1 VATPGTIWEVKKVA
15 WLVCRSGPLAGTR
28 HLLRGEVTRVGR
40 SPDNDL
46 VVEGEEAAVVSG
58 RHLEIRMEGVG
69 YRLVDLGSTNGT
81 WVAGRRVMEA
91 ELEGSEEIRL
101 GPQGPM
107 LEFYVETLPA
117 AGMNRTILMP
127 PKVERRRT
135 LRLPPLA
142 TLADLQNAAEAPISK
157 HDEDLLNDAVAR
169 ARAVRR
175 SGAANQTMTLMRD
188 ALQSAL
194 ERSGRRFKKVI
205 AGLVV
210 LLVAVSLHGA
220 WRINGL
226 KREKGDIDRQIGEL
240 ETALEK
246 GGRDDAETQH
256 LIDRLNQYQDRAR
269 AVQQDVFYR
278 LGTRG
283 QQPQEDFVRRG
294 IRQLMVEFGAEVY
307 SVPPEFVGNVNR
319 YIREYQ
325 GPNRPNMER
334 ALGDARKDLEIMRA
348 VFREEQL
355 PPDLVFIVLVES
367 AFLSE
372 SRSRAGAV
380 GLWQFTPRTA
390 REYGLKVSKYVDE
403 RRNIRKATRAG
414 SKYIRELILEF
425 GAGSSVMLALAAYNL
440 GPGKVKAAVRRAVT
454 NPIKQRDFWYLYRA
468 RALPAETREYVPK
481 VIAAMIIGRNPEK
494 FGF

>member
-1 VATPGTIWEVKKVA
+1 MTPGTIPEVKRVA
-15 WLVCRSGPLAGTR
+15 WLVWRSGPLAGTR

-40 SPDNDL
+40 SPANDL
-46 VVEGEEAAVVSG
+46 VVGGEEAAVVSG
-58 RHLEIRMEGVG
+58 RHLEIRMEGQE
-69 YRLVDLGSTNGT
+69 YRLLDSGSTNGT
-81 WVAGRRVMEA
+81 WVKGRRVMEA
-91 ELEGSEEIRL
+91 KLEGSEEIRL

-107 LEFYVETLPA
+107 FEFYVETLPA
-117 AGMNRTILMP
+117 AGMNRTIVMP
-127 PKVERRRT
+127 PKMVKRQT
-135 LRLPPLA
+135 VRLPPLA
-142 TLADLQNAAEAPISK
+142 TPADLATVVQAPISK
-157 HDEDLLNDAVAR
+157 HDEDLLSDAVAR
-169 ARAVRR
+169 ARAMRR
-175 SGAANQTMTLMRD
+175 SGAGNQTMTLMRD

-194 ERSGRRFKKVI
+194 RRSGRRFKKVI

-240 ETALEK
+240 EAALEK
-246 GGRDDAETQH
+246 GSQDEAETQK
-256 LIDRLNQYQDRAR
+256 LIERLNQYQDRAR

-294 IRQLMVEFGAEVY
+294 IRELMAEFGAEVY
-307 SVPPEFVGNVNR
+307 SVPPEFIVNVNR
-319 YIREYQ
+319 YIQQYQ
-325 GPNRPNMER
+325 GPDRPNIER
-334 ALGDARKDLEIMRA
+334 ALGEARKDLEIMRA

-355 PPDLVFIVLVES
+355 PPDMVFIVLVES

-372 SRSRAGAV
+372 SRSREGAV

-390 REYGLKVSKYVDE
+390 REYGLKVTKYVDE
-403 RRNIRKATRAG
+403 RRDIRKATRAG

-440 GPGKVKAAVRRAVT
+440 GPGKVKAAVRGAVK

-481 VIAAMIIGRNPEK
+481 AIAAMIIGRNPEQ

>member
-1 VATPGTIWEVKKVA
+1 MVTPGTVSEVKRVA
-15 WLVCRSGPLAGTR
+15 WLVWRSGPLEGTR

-40 SPDNDL
+40 SPDND
-46 VVEGEEAAVVSG
+46 VVVGGEEAAVVSG
-58 RHLEIRMEGVG
+58 RHLEIRMEEQG

-81 WVAGRRVMEA
+81 WVKGRRVMET
-91 ELEGSEEIRL
+91 ELEGAEEIRL

-107 LEFYVETLPA
+107 FEFYVETLPA
-117 AGMNRTILMP
+117 AGMNQTIVMP
-127 PKVERRRT
+127 PTVVERRT
-135 LRLPPLA
+135 MKLPPLA
-142 TLADLQNAAEAPISK
+142 TRADLETVVAAPISR
-157 HDEDLLNDAVAR
+157 HDEDLLHDAVAR

-175 SGAANQTMTLMRD
+175 SGTGNQTLVLMRD

-194 ERSGRRFKKVI
+194 DRSGRRFKRVI

-210 LLVAVSLHGA
+210 ALVAVSLHGA

-246 GGRDDAETQH
+246 GSQDDAETQK
-256 LIDRLNQYQDRAR
+256 LIERLNQYQDRAR
-269 AVQQDVFYR
+269 AVQENVFYR

-294 IRQLMVEFGAEVY
+294 IRELMAEFGAEVY
-307 SVPPEFVGNVNR
+307 SVPPEFVVNVNR
-319 YIREYQ
+319 YIQEYQ

-334 ALGDARKDLEIMRA
+334 ALGDARKDLETMRT

-355 PPDLVFIVLVES
+355 PPDMVFIVLVES

-372 SRSRAGAV
+372 SMSRAGAL

-390 REYGLKVSKYVDE
+390 REYGLKVTKYVDE
-403 RRNIRKATRAG
+403 RRDIRKATRAG

-481 VIAAMIIGRNPEK
+481 VIAAMIIGRSPEK

>member
-1 VATPGTIWEVKKVA
+1 MVTPGTVSGAKRVA
-15 WLVCRSGPLAGTR
+15 WLVWGSGPLAGTR
-28 HLLRGEVTRVGR
+28 QLLRGEVTRVGR
-40 SPDNDL
+40 SPDNDV
-46 VVEGEEAAVVSG
+46 VVEGEDAAVVSG
-58 RHLEIRMEGVG
+58 RHLEIRMEGEG

-81 WVAGRRVMEA
+81 WVTGRRVMETA
-91 ELEGSEEIRL
+91 LEGSEEIRL

-117 AGMNRTILMP
+117 AGMNRTIVMP
-127 PKVERRRT
+127 PKVERRT
-135 LRLPPLA
+135 VRLPPLA
-142 TLADLQNAAEAPISK
+142 TRADLETVVAAPINK
-157 HDEDLLNDAVAR
+157 HDEDLLTDAVAR
-169 ARAVRR
+169 ARAMRR
-175 SGAANQTMTLMRD
+175 SGAGNQTMMLMRD

-194 ERSGRRFKKVI
+194 DRSGRRFKKVI
-205 AGLVV
+205 AVLV
-210 LLVAVSLHGA
+210 LALVGVSAYGA
-220 WRINGL
+220 WRITGL

-246 GGRDDAETQH
+246 GSQDEAETQK
-256 LIDRLNQYQDRAR
+256 LIERLNQYQDRAR

-283 QQPQEDFVRRG
+283 QPEEDSLRRA
-294 IRQLMVEFGAEVY
+294 IRELMAEFGAEVY
-307 SVPPEFVGNVNR
+307 SVPPEFIVNVNR
-319 YIREYQ
+319 YIQEYQ

-334 ALGDARKDLEIMRA
+334 ALGEARKDLEIMRA
-348 VFREEQL
+348 VFRQEQL
-355 PPDLVFIVLVES
+355 PPDMVFIVLVES

-372 SRSRAGAV
+372 PKSRAGAV

-390 REYGLKVSKYVDE
+390 QEYGLKVTKYVDE
-403 RRNIRKATRAG
+403 RRDIRKATRAG

-440 GPGKVKAAVRRAVT
+440 GPGKVKAAVRGAVR

-481 VIAAMIIGRNPEK
+481 AIAAMIIGRNPEK